1 MISFCSLA
9 CSCPLRLYLSPTASL
24 EDLQSMG
31 GHFQPGAEQSMR
43 REKFVRRERDTMTRL
58 TKLSR
63 SIAGKTALV
72 TGAASGM
79 GRATAH
85 LFADEGAKVA
95 VLDRNEEGVNT
106 VVREITE
113 AGGTAQGWVLDL
125 AQGEKIA
132 STIVAIAEHFGG
144 LDILI
149 NNAGI
154 NASGRIQSSRYEDV
168 WERCFTINL
177 AAHHRL
183 IRAALPYLSKS
194 GAGRIVN
201 IASTEGVGGSAY
213 SSPYTAA
220 KHGVVGLTRALA
232 VELGTQG
239 VTVNCICPGAIHT
252 GLTAAI
258 PDKAKETFARR
269 RVPLK
274 RYGEPEEVAHATLSL
289 VLPASSYINGATLVV
304 DGGFT
309 IQNNGGPLNPS

>member
-1 MISFCSLA
+1 MKRENFA
-9 CSCPLRLYLSPTASL
+9 
-24 EDLQSMG
+24 
-31 GHFQPGAEQSMR
+31 R
-43 REKFVRRERDTMTRL
+43 REHDTMTRL
-58 TKLSR
+58 TKLNR
-63 SIAGKTALV
+63 SIAGKVALV

-79 GRATAH
+79 GRATAY

-95 VLDRNEEGVNT
+95 VLDRNGEGVAT
-106 VVREITE
+106 VVKEITE
-113 AGGTAQGWVLDL
+113 AGGIAKGWTLDL
-125 AQGEKIA
+125 VQGERIA
-132 STIVAIAEHFGG
+132 PTVVEIAEHFGG

-154 NASGRIQSSRYEDV
+154 DASARIQSSRYEDV

-177 AAHHRL
+177 TAHHRL
-183 IRAALPYLSKS
+183 IRAALPYLTKG

-201 IASTEGVGGSAY
+201 IASTEAVGGSAFA
-213 SSPYTAA
+213 SPYTAA

-269 RVPLK
+269 RVPLR

-289 VLPASSYINGATLVV
+289 VLPAASYINGSTLIV

-309 IQNNGGPLNPS
+309 IQNNGGALS

>member
-1 MISFCSLA
+1 
-9 CSCPLRLYLSPTASL
+9 
-24 EDLQSMG
+24 
-31 GHFQPGAEQSMR
+31 
-43 REKFVRRERDTMTRL
+43 MTRL

-63 SIAGKTALV
+63 SIAGKVALV

-95 VLDRNEEGVNT
+95 VLDRNGEGVAT
-106 VVREITE
+106 VVKEIAE
-113 AGGTAQGWVLDL
+113 AGGSAKGWTLDL
-125 AQGEKIA
+125 MQSEKIA
-132 STIVAIAEHFGG
+132 PTVVEIAEHFGS

-154 NASGRIQSSRYEDV
+154 DASARIQSSRYEDV

-183 IRAALPYLSKS
+183 IRAALPYLTKN

-201 IASTEGVGGSAY
+201 IASTEGVGGSAF

-220 KHGVVGLTRALA
+220 KHGVVGLTRSLA

-269 RVPLK
+269 RVPLR

-289 VLPASSYINGATLVV
+289 VLPASSYINGATVVV

-309 IQNNGGPLNPS
+309 IQNNGGALSPS